1 MGYLLAALL
10 GGFLAFNSF
19 ATPQKAARMAQDA
32 LQKAYPG
39 STARVQIEGKRGS
52 NVLKG
57 KFRLVRVEMSDVTLA
72 ALPFSPSQGAK
83 KIGRAEKIEL
93 QLVNAK
99 FLGLPIARANFDFQ
113 DVEYDFDALRKRS
126 QFQIVR
132 SGPAQMRLQLG
143 APALQTLFAERLG
156 DIENLT
162 IAFQNDR
169 LLLTGQRDVLGFKTP
184 IELTARPVG
193 AGNAVRLENVVI
205 KVGGVALPAA
215 AASALLK
222 DLNPVY
228 TFDREGNWPFNV
240 EVQSVTA
247 QNNALNLT
255 ANLSLKTA
263 P

>member
-19 ATPQKAARMAQDA
+19 ATPDKAARMAQDA

-39 STARVQIEGKRGS
+39 STARVQIEGKRGAS
-52 NVLKG
+52 VLKG
-57 KFRLVRVEMSDVTLA
+57 KFRLVRVEISDVTLA

-93 QLVNAK
+93 HLQNAT
-99 FLGLPIARANFDFQ
+99 FLGLPIARANFEFQ
-113 DVEYDFDALRKRS
+113 NVEYDFDALRKRS
-126 QFQIVR
+126 QFQLVR

-143 APALQTLFAERLG
+143 APALQTLFAERLK
-156 DIENLT
+156 DIENLA
-162 IAFQNDR
+162 IAFQNDQ
-169 LLLTGQRDVLGFKTP
+169 LIVTGQRDVLGFKTP
-184 IELTARPVG
+184 VEMTARPIGV
-193 AGNAVRLENVVI
+193 GNAVRLENAAI
-205 KVGGVALPAA
+205 KIGGVPVPTA

-228 TFDREGNWPFNV
+228 TFDRDGNWPFKV
-240 EVQSVTA
+240 VVQSVNA
-247 QNNALNLT
+247 QNNALQLT